1 MRRGR
6 VKRNTYMCQWGFC
19 PQAMN
24 TPCCDLEM
32 RWTVIEQQQ
41 RWNSRFQV
49 AWQAG
54 EVCHFRTGEHVC
66 LRTHKR
72 MIQTSC
78 GSAILPIDIVLPDK
92 LVIIA
97 RRHVRIV
104 GIGRCSPTRI
114 VGGLSEKECFC
125 ISISDSRH
133 PENFAAWQR
142 EERCPVEPACRLIR
156 LWIFGA
162 LQFAPQMVRFSRKS
176 ASR

>member
-1 MRRGR
+1 
-6 VKRNTYMCQWGFC
+6 
-19 PQAMN
+19 
-24 TPCCDLEM
+24 M
-32 RWTVIEQQQ
+32 RWTVIGQQQ

-66 LRTHKR
+66 LRTHTKEWFKPR
-72 MIQTSC
+72 AAAQFCQSIS
-78 GSAILPIDIVLPDK
+78 PDK

-104 GIGRCSPTRI
+104 GIGRCSLTRI

-133 PENFAAWQR
+133 PENFAAW
-142 EERCPVEPACRLIR
+142 
-156 LWIFGA
+156 
-162 LQFAPQMVRFSRKS
+162 
-176 ASR
+176 